1 MARYSI
7 WVDSKSQFRRDPLG
21 VLEALLW
28 RSNSSLA
35 LSEHGARS
43 SLYDE
48 AKAIVKK
55 HKATPEEVEVQLDQY
70 RKDGIPDEK
79 KFNGKKGVSLIS
91 ICIPLFTSYTL
102 IMLISFFFSTSSLW
116 HFWHAVMFPGSVSV
130 VYISILFIH
139 ASSLIQFLERF
150 SNPIPATIQ
159 L

>member
-1 MARYSI
+1 
-7 WVDSKSQFRRDPLG
+7 VDSKSQFRRDPLG

-70 RKDGIPDEK
+70 RQDGIPDEK
-79 KFNGKKGVSLIS
+79 RFNGKKGSFLIS
-91 ICIPLFTSYTL
+91 TCIPLFASET
-102 IMLISFFFSTSSLW
+102 FFFVSSYFALSHILVCVMSLDLFGSLVYMSTLLL
-116 HFWHAVMFPGSVSV
+116 VC
-130 VYISILFIH
+130 
-139 ASSLIQFLERF
+139 FL
-150 SNPIPATIQ
+150 
-159 L
+159 

>member
-7 WVDSKSQFRRDPLG
+7 WVDSKSEFRRDPLG

-70 RKDGIPDEK
+70 RQDGIPDEK
-79 KFNGKKGVSLIS
+79 RFNGKKGSFLIS
-91 ICIPLFTSYTL
+91 ICIPLFASETFLCLLLARALAYFG
-102 IMLISFFFSTSSLW
+102 MCY
-116 HFWHAVMFPGSVSV
+116 VS
-130 VYISILFIH
+130 
-139 ASSLIQFLERF
+139 
-150 SNPIPATIQ
+150 
-159 L
+159 

>member
-1 MARYSI
+1 
-7 WVDSKSQFRRDPLG
+7 LG

-70 RKDGIPDEK
+70 REDGIPDEK
-79 KFNGKKGVSLIS
+79 RFNGKKGVSLFS
-91 ICIPLFTSYTL
+91 ICIPLFTSYSL
-102 IMLISFFFSTSSLW
+102 IMSHFCFFRTSSLW
-116 HFWHAVMFPGSVSV
+116 HFWHAVMFLDLFGVRSLHIDIISSCIILHPVS
-130 VYISILFIH
+130 
-139 ASSLIQFLERF
+139 
-150 SNPIPATIQ
+150 
-159 L
+159 

>member
-1 MARYSI
+1 
-7 WVDSKSQFRRDPLG
+7 
-21 VLEALLW
+21 
-28 RSNSSLA
+28 
-35 LSEHGARS
+35 
-43 SLYDE
+43 
-48 AKAIVKK
+48 
-55 HKATPEEVEVQLDQY
+55 VQLDQY

-91 ICIPLFTSYTL
+91 ICIPLFTSYNL

-116 HFWHAVMFPGSVSV
+116 HFWHAVMFPGLVSV